1 VLRARVLRPVPSG
14 LPLTQPSLLSILD
27 SPLTVVAAQTAFIVE
42 SNVARVLRA
51 GGRFDRTAWLRL
63 DPLDARPDHLIRSLE
78 DSVGEVHGDEIDLL
92 PALVSRAKTLSPEF
106 CWALGSTLA
115 RHTPRDATIVVENPL
130 AVSDASAVT
139 NILVGWAGSSRDR
152 RAVLLWHGRIPWR
165 VRRVASVAL
174 DAHQLSTDAELVR
187 AFIAPGK
194 GGLSTRAT
202 ARLLRLGRGRPTL
215 VHDLLDFA
223 TRHRRELSAIEE
235 LLRAGAWGPT
245 FIGRVTKHL
254 LGYCSPDEREAV
266 SLAIELGY
274 WHPMMD
280 RRRLVDEELTWPWLG
295 PLEGGWVRLRPF
307 WRRTLRR
314 HAETMLSP
322 QRPLAGPH
330 LERLPSLHDQPGSR
344 QRQGIGDA
352 VAAAKAL
359 QPIGISVNEAASTPM
374 EVHVPARSEEPSAS
388 DSTAPPL
395 GPPSCHTLKVRL
407 LGRFE
412 VAIDD
417 HPVDAWHGA
426 KGLTLFKYLLTHRG
440 RPCPRDVLMDVFWP
454 DVSPDQARNRFHVA
468 LSALR
473 RSLRAAEDIPIVEF
487 RDGAYRLNPEL
498 ELQVDVDDFRRLV
511 DTGEH
516 AQRDGDTDV
525 AIACF
530 GQAVT
535 LYRGDL
541 LAESPYDD
549 WALLPRETLRV
560 TYLDVLDRLAALHL
574 AIESLGPCIAVAQ
587 LILQQDPC
595 REDAHRLLMRCY
607 VKQGR
612 IHEALRQF
620 EFCARALATT
630 LGSGPSA
637 ATVELHRSIRT
648 SRPE

>member
-1 VLRARVLRPVPSG
+1 MPSG
-14 LPLTQPSLLSILD
+14 VPLTQPSLLSILD
-27 SPLTVVAAQTAFIVE
+27 SPLTVVAAQTGFIVD

-78 DSVGEVHGDEIDLL
+78 DSVGEINGEEIDLL
-92 PALVSRAKTLSPEF
+92 PAVVSRVKSLSPEF
-106 CWALGSTLA
+106 CWALGSALA
-115 RHTPRDATIVVENPL
+115 RHTPRDATIVVENPF
-130 AVSDASAVT
+130 AVSDAWALA

-152 RAVLLWHGRIPWR
+152 RAVLLWHGRIPR
-165 VRRVASVAL
+165 RARRVASVAL
-174 DAHQLSTDAELVR
+174 DVHRLSIDTGLLR
-187 AFIAPGK
+187 AFIAPGR

-202 ARLLRLGRGRPTL
+202 ARLLQLGRGRPTL
-215 VHDLLDFA
+215 VHDVLDVA
-223 TRHRRELSAIEE
+223 TRHGRELSTIEE
-235 LLRAGAWGPT
+235 MLCAGVWRPAFISRLTKCLLSR
-245 FIGRVTKHL
+245 F
-254 LGYCSPDEREAV
+254 SPDEREAL
-266 SLAIELGY
+266 SLAMDLGY
-274 WHPMMD
+274 WHPTMD
-280 RRRLVDEELTWPWLG
+280 RGRLGGEELTWPWLG

-307 WRRTLRR
+307 WHRTLRR
-314 HAETMLSP
+314 HAETLPSP
-322 QRPLAGPH
+322 QRLLAGPD
-330 LERLPSLHDQPGSR
+330 LKRLSSRHDQPVSTE
-344 QRQGIGDA
+344 RQGIGSV
-352 VAAAKAL
+352 VAATKAL
-359 QPIGISVNEAASTPM
+359 QPVGISVNEAAAIRFEAAPPAST
-374 EVHVPARSEEPSAS
+374 EEPSGG
-388 DSTAPPL
+388 DSTAPFIGRP
-395 GPPSCHTLKVRL
+395 GSHTLKVRL

-417 HPVDAWHGA
+417 HPICAWHGA
-426 KGLTLFKYLLTHRG
+426 RGLVLFKYLLTHRA

-473 RSLRAAEDIPIVEF
+473 RSLRAVGDIPIVEF
-487 RDGAYRLNPEL
+487 RDGAYGLNPEL

-511 DTGEH
+511 ETGEH
-516 AQRDGDTDV
+516 AEEDGNADA
-525 AIACF
+525 AIACY

-574 AIESLGPCIAVAQ
+574 AKENLGPCIAVAQ

-607 VKQGR
+607 AKQGR
-612 IHEALRQF
+612 VHEAIRQF

-630 LGSGPSA
+630 LGSEPSR

>member
-1 VLRARVLRPVPSG
+1 VPSG

-27 SPLTVVAAQTAFIVE
+27 SPLTVVAAQTGFIVD

-78 DSVGEVHGDEIDLL
+78 DSVGEINGEEIDLL
-92 PALVSRAKTLSPEF
+92 PAVVSRVKSLSPEF
-106 CWALGSTLA
+106 CWALGSALA
-115 RHTPRDATIVVENPL
+115 RHTPRDATIVVENPF
-130 AVSDASAVT
+130 AVSDAWALA

-152 RAVLLWHGRIPWR
+152 RAVLLWHGRIPR
-165 VRRVASVAL
+165 RARRVASVAL
-174 DAHQLSTDAELVR
+174 DAHQLAIDTGLLH
-187 AFIAPGK
+187 AFIAPGR

-215 VHDLLDFA
+215 VHDVLDVA
-223 TRHRRELSAIEE
+223 TRHGRELSTIEE
-235 LLRAGAWGPT
+235 MLCAGAWRPA
-245 FIGRVTKHL
+245 FIGRLTKRL
-254 LGYCSPDEREAV
+254 LSRFSPDEREAL
-266 SLAIELGY
+266 SLAMNLGY
-274 WHPMMD
+274 WHPTMD
-280 RRRLVDEELTWPWLG
+280 RGRLGGEELTWPWLG

-307 WRRTLRR
+307 WHRTLRR
-314 HAETMLSP
+314 HAETLPSP
-322 QRPLAGPH
+322 QRLLAEPD
-330 LERLPSLHDQPGSR
+330 LKRLSSRHDQPVSTE
-344 QRQGIGDA
+344 RQGIGSV
-352 VAAAKAL
+352 VAATKAI
-359 QPIGISVNEAASTPM
+359 QPVGISVNEAAAIRFEAAPPAST
-374 EVHVPARSEEPSAS
+374 EEPSGG
-388 DSTAPPL
+388 DSTAPLIGRP
-395 GPPSCHTLKVRL
+395 GSHTLKVRL

-417 HPVDAWHGA
+417 HPICVWHGA
-426 KGLTLFKYLLTHRG
+426 RGLALFKYLLTHRA
-440 RPCPRDVLMDVFWP
+440 RSCPRDVLMDVFWP

-473 RSLRAAEDIPIVEF
+473 RSLRAVGDIPIVEF
-487 RDGAYRLNPEL
+487 RNGTYGLNPEL

-511 DTGEH
+511 ETGEH
-516 AQRDGDTDV
+516 AQGDGDADA
-525 AIACF
+525 AIECY

-574 AIESLGPCIAVAQ
+574 AKGSLGPCIAVAQ

-607 VKQGR
+607 AQQGR
-612 IHEALRQF
+612 VHEALRQF
-620 EFCARALATT
+620 EFCSRALATT
-630 LGSGPSA
+630 LGSGPSR
-637 ATVELHRSIRT
+637 ATVELHHSIRT

>member
-1 VLRARVLRPVPSG
+1 MPSG

-27 SPLTVVAAQTAFIVE
+27 SPLTVVAAQTAFIVD

-78 DSVGEVHGDEIDLL
+78 DSVGEVHGEEIDLL
-92 PALVSRAKTLSPEF
+92 PALVNRVKSLSPEF
-106 CWALGSTLA
+106 CWALGSALA
-115 RHTPRDATIVVENPL
+115 RHTPRDATIVVENPF
-130 AVSDASAVT
+130 AVSDAWAVT

-152 RAVLLWHGRIPWR
+152 RAVLLWHGRVPRR
-165 VRRVASVAL
+165 VRRVASATL
-174 DAHQLSTDAELVR
+174 DAHQLSTDAGLVR

-215 VHDLLDFA
+215 VHDVLDVA
-223 TRHRRELSAIEE
+223 TRHGRGSTTIEE
-235 LLRAGAWGPT
+235 MLCAGAWRSA
-245 FIGRVTKHL
+245 FMGRLTKRL
-254 LGYCSPDEREAV
+254 LSRCSPDEREAL
-266 SLAIELGY
+266 SLAMDLGY
-274 WHPMMD
+274 WHPTMD
-280 RRRLVDEELTWPWLG
+280 RGRLGGEDLTWPWLG

-307 WRRTLRR
+307 WHRTLRR
-314 HAETMLSP
+314 HAETFPSP
-322 QRPLAGPH
+322 QRPLAGPD
-330 LERLPSLHDQPGSR
+330 LERLSSRHDQPGSTER
-344 QRQGIGDA
+344 RGIGDV
-352 VAAAKAL
+352 VAATRAL
-359 QPIGISVNEAASTPM
+359 QPVGISANEVASIP
-374 EVHVPARSEEPSAS
+374 VDVPPPAKNEEPSAG
-388 DSTAPPL
+388 DSTAPL
-395 GPPSCHTLKVRL
+395 IGPPGCHTLKVRL

-417 HPVDAWHGA
+417 HPVCAWDGA
-426 KGLTLFKYLLTHRG
+426 RGLTIFKYLLTHRG
-440 RPCPRDVLMDVFWP
+440 RPCPRDVLMDLFWP
-454 DVSPDQARNRFHVA
+454 DVSPHQARNRFHVA
-468 LSALR
+468 LSSLR
-473 RSLRAAEDIPIVEF
+473 RSLRAVGDMPIVEF
-487 RDGAYRLNPEL
+487 REGAYGLNPEL
-498 ELQVDVDDFRRLV
+498 ELQVDVDDFSRLV
-511 DTGEH
+511 ETGER
-516 AQRDGDTDV
+516 AQGDGDTDA
-525 AIACF
+525 AIACY

-574 AIESLGPCIAVAQ
+574 AKESLGPCIAVAQ

-607 VKQGR
+607 AKQGR
-612 IHEALRQF
+612 VHEALRQF

-630 LGSGPSA
+630 LGSAPSRT
-637 ATVELHRSIRT
+637 TVELHRSIHT